1 MNRRIYF
8 FTGFSLVEVTLAL
21 GVAAFRLIA
30 LFGLLPLGVQTNQSS
45 ISQTAAASVL
55 WSVVADLRATPKT
68 SLTSPEYDIT
78 FGTAKFLYF
87 DGEGRSVTP
96 MDPNAT
102 PRYRVTITFPASP
115 VGAFA
120 PTFVSLKV
128 TWPAWLIPRQ
138 PRQHLGEPVLGP
150 GIGGVAVAAQFPETE
165 PIPGRELD

>member
-1 MNRRIYF
+1 MNRRIHF

-21 GVAAFRLIA
+21 AVAAFCLIA

-55 WSVVADLRATPKT
+55 SSVVADLRATPKK
-68 SLTSPEYDIT
+68 SLTSPQYDIT
-78 FGTAKFLYF
+78 FRTAKFLYF

-115 VGAFA
+115 V
-120 PTFVSLKV
+120 
-128 TWPAWLIPRQ
+128 
-138 PRQHLGEPVLGP
+138 
-150 GIGGVAVAAQFPETE
+150 
-165 PIPGRELD
+165 